1 MNQNKYGSR
10 QLRIVVL
17 QSKTSGSVLCLKIMA
32 KKKKIGLVLGG
43 GGARG
48 LAHIGVI
55 RQLEK
60 AGIVPDII
68 VGASMGAVI
77 GGAYALFA
85 NAKILEK
92 KVLELVKNKDLSKL
106 ESLAAPRSEEDKEII
121 FQRLATFVSKLVL
134 WNLRAVKGSI
144 TDGIKIKEII
154 NKLINSKKFSQTK
167 IKFACTAID
176 INWGKE
182 VLFTK
187 GFLADAIFASISIP
201 GVFPPIKQD
210 GKLLVDGGI
219 INMVPVEVA
228 QRLGADITIAIDA
241 SLDIKPTEFKHGHDI
256 LFRTEMIKEKEI
268 GELKMKSADII
279 IRPDVGGYSWARFS
293 KINSLIKKGEVAAND
308 KLAEIKKVIEGKNS
322 LLNKITGKL
331 RGKKK

>member
-1 MNQNKYGSR
+1 MLHVNLQLVTFKLSTLAGS
-10 QLRIVVL
+10 L
-17 QSKTSGSVLCLKIMA
+17 IMA
-32 KKKKIGLVLGG
+32 NKKKIGLVLGG

-85 NAKILEK
+85 DAEILEK

-106 ESLAAPRSEEDKEII
+106 ESLAAPRTEEEKEIV
-121 FQRLATFVSKLVL
+121 FQRLATFVSKLLL

-154 NKLINSKKFSQTK
+154 NRLIDAKKFSETK

-182 VLFTK
+182 VLFTE
-187 GFLADAIFASISIP
+187 GFLSDAIFASISIP
-201 GVFPPIKQD
+201 GVFPPIKQGD
-210 GKLLVDGGI
+210 KMLVDGGI
-219 INMVPVEVA
+219 INMVPVAVA
-228 QRLGADITIAIDA
+228 EKLGADITIAIDA

-268 GELKMKSADII
+268 GELKMQSADII

-293 KINSLIKKGEVAAND
+293 KIDLIIKEGEKAA
-308 KLAEIKKVIEGKNS
+308 KEKISEIKKVIKGNNS
-322 LLNKITGKL
+322 LFSKISNKL
-331 RGKKK
+331 RGEKE

>member
-1 MNQNKYGSR
+1 
-10 QLRIVVL
+10 
-17 QSKTSGSVLCLKIMA
+17 MA
-32 KKKKIGLVLGG
+32 TNKKIGLVLGG

-55 RQLEK
+55 KQLEK

-85 NAKILEK
+85 NANVLEK
-92 KVLELVKNKDLSKL
+92 KVLELVKHKDLSKL
-106 ESLAAPRSEEDKEII
+106 ESLAAPRTEEEKEII
-121 FQRLATFVSKLVL
+121 FQRLATFVSKLFL
-134 WNLRAVKGSI
+134 WNLRAINGSI
-144 TDGIKIKEII
+144 TDGVKIKEII
-154 NKLINSKKFSQTK
+154 NKLINSKKFSDTK

-182 VLFTK
+182 VLFSK
-187 GFLADAIFASISIP
+187 GLLSDAIFASISIP
-201 GVFPPIKQD
+201 GVFPPVKQGD
-210 GKLLVDGGI
+210 KLLVDGGI
-219 INMVPVEVA
+219 INMVPVQIA
-228 QRLGADITIAIDA
+228 QKMGADFTIAVDT

-268 GELKMKSADII
+268 GELKMQSADII
-279 IRPDVGGYSWARFS
+279 IRPEVGSYSWAGFS
-293 KINSLIKKGEVAAND
+293 KINSLIKEGESATKD
-308 KLAEIKKVIEGKNS
+308 KIGKIKKIIGNKNN
-322 LLNKITGKL
+322 LFVKISNKL

>member
-1 MNQNKYGSR
+1 MR
-10 QLRIVVL
+10 
-17 QSKTSGSVLCLKIMA
+17 T
-32 KKKKIGLVLGG
+32 KKKIGLVLGG

-55 RQLEK
+55 KQLEK

-85 NAKILEK
+85 DAGALEK
-92 KVLELVKNKDLSKL
+92 KVLKLVESKDLSKL
-106 ESLAAPRSEEDKEII
+106 ESLAAPREEEEKEII
-121 FQRLATFVSKLVL
+121 FQRLTTFVSNLVL
-134 WNLRAVKGSI
+134 WNLRAINGSI
-144 TDGIKIKEII
+144 TDGIKIKQII
-154 NKLINSKKFSQTK
+154 NRLIDAKKFSETK

-182 VLFTK
+182 TLFTK
-187 GFLADAIFASISIP
+187 GLLCDAIFASISIP
-201 GVFPPIKQD
+201 GVFPPVKQEN
-210 GKLLVDGGI
+210 KLLVDGGI

-228 QRLGADITIAIDA
+228 QKLGADVTIAVDA
-241 SLDIKPTEFKHGHDI
+241 SLDIKPAEFKHGHDI

-268 GELKMKSADII
+268 GKLKMKSADVI

-293 KINSLIKKGEVAAND
+293 KIKSLIKEGEVATKD
-308 KLAEIKKVIEGKNS
+308 KLTEIKKGIEGKGN
-322 LLNKITGKL
+322 LLNKIVSKL
-331 RGKKK
+331 RGKKE

>member
-1 MNQNKYGSR
+1 MINN
-10 QLRIVVL
+10 
-17 QSKTSGSVLCLKIMA
+17 
-32 KKKKIGLVLGG
+32 KKIGLVLGG

-55 RQLEK
+55 KQLEK

-85 NAKILEK
+85 DAKILEK
-92 KVLELVKNKDLSKL
+92 KVLKLVTNKDLNKL
-106 ESLAAPRSEEDKEII
+106 ESLAAPREEEEKEII
-121 FQRLATFVSKLVL
+121 FQKLATFVSNLVL
-134 WNLRAVKGSI
+134 WNLRAINGSI
-144 TDGIKIKEII
+144 TDGIKIKQII
-154 NKLINSKKFSQTK
+154 NKLIDGKKFSETQ

-187 GFLADAIFASISIP
+187 GFLSDAIFASISIP
-201 GVFPPIKQD
+201 GVFPPVKQD
-210 GKLLVDGGI
+210 DKLLVDGGI

-228 QRLGADITIAIDA
+228 ENLGADITIAVDT
-241 SLDIKPTEFKHGHDI
+241 SLDIKPAEFKHGHDI

-268 GELKMKSADII
+268 GKLKMKSADIV
-279 IRPDVGGYSWARFS
+279 IRPEVGSYSWAGFS
-293 KINSLIKKGEVAAND
+293 KINSLIKEGESATKD
-308 KLAEIKKVIEGKNS
+308 KIAKIKKIIGNKNN
-322 LLNKITGKL
+322 LFVKISNKL

>member
-1 MNQNKYGSR
+1 MLHVNLQLVTFKLSTLAGS
-10 QLRIVVL
+10 L
-17 QSKTSGSVLCLKIMA
+17 IMA
-32 KKKKIGLVLGG
+32 NKKKIGLVLGG

-85 NAKILEK
+85 DAEILEK

-106 ESLAAPRSEEDKEII
+106 ESLAAPRTEEEKEIV
-121 FQRLATFVSKLVL
+121 FQRLATFVSKLLL

-154 NKLINSKKFSQTK
+154 NRLIDAKKFSETK

-182 VLFTK
+182 VLFTE
-187 GFLADAIFASISIP
+187 GFLSDAIFASISIP
-201 GVFPPIKQD
+201 GVFPPIKQGD
-210 GKLLVDGGI
+210 KMLVDGGI
-219 INMVPVEVA
+219 INMVPVAVA
-228 QRLGADITIAIDA
+228 EKLGADITIAIDA

-268 GELKMKSADII
+268 GELKMQSADII

-293 KINSLIKKGEVAAND
+293 KIGSIIKEGDKAA
-308 KLAEIKKVIEGKNS
+308 KEKISEIKKVIKGNNS
-322 LLNKITGKL
+322 LFSKISNKL
-331 RGKKK
+331 RGEKE